1 MGKVVELSDDTY
13 HALAT
18 LAQHQQ
24 RTLEEM
30 FRLCLG
36 AYAARVDPPPP
47 RAPEPEEPA
56 TDLLSDSEQPVVLAY
71 QRPPV
76 QRLPGVVRTIRPSD
90 PTPALTD
97 AEWQTLGLEET
108 PEA

>member
-36 AYAARVDPPPP
+36 AYAARVDPPP
-47 RAPEPEEPA
+47 REPEPA
-56 TDLLSDSEQPVVLAY
+56 ADLLPDSEYPVVLAY

-76 QRLPGVVRTIRPSD
+76 QRLPGVVRTIRSSD
-90 PTPALTD
+90 PAPALTEE
-97 AEWQTLGLEET
+97 EWQTLGLEET
-108 PEA
+108 PDA

>member
-47 RAPEPEEPA
+47 REPEPA
-56 TDLLSDSEQPVVLAY
+56 ADLLPDSEYPVVLAY
-71 QRPPV
+71 QRPSV
-76 QRLPGVVRTIRPSD
+76 QRFPGVVRTIRPSE
-90 PTPALTD
+90 PIPALTT
-97 AEWQTLGLEET
+97 AEWQTLRLAET

>member
-1 MGKVVELSDDTY
+1 MSKVVELSDETY

-47 RAPEPEEPA
+47 REPEPAP
-56 TDLLSDSEQPVVLAY
+56 DLLPDSELPVVLAY

-90 PTPALTD
+90 PTPALTEE
-97 AEWQTLGLEET
+97 EWQTLGLEES
-108 PEA
+108 PDA

>member
-1 MGKVVELSDDTY
+1 MSKVVELSDDTY

-47 RAPEPEEPA
+47 PPREPEPA
-56 TDLLSDSEQPVVLAY
+56 TDLLPDSEQPVVLAY
-71 QRPPV
+71 QRPSV
-76 QRLPGVVRTIRPSD
+76 QRLPGVVRTICPSD
-90 PTPALTD
+90 QTLALTD

-108 PEA
+108 PDA

>member
-13 HALAT
+13 HQLAT

-36 AYAARVDPPPP
+36 AYAARHGQPCREP
-47 RAPEPEEPA
+47 RETEADVLPE
-56 TDLLSDSEQPVVLAY
+56 SEHPVVLAY
-71 QRPPV
+71 QRAPV
-76 QRLPGVVRTIRPSD
+76 QRLPGVVRTIRASD
-90 PTPALTD
+90 QTLGLTD
-97 AEWQTLGLEET
+97 DEWQTLGLEE
-108 PEA
+108 PPDA